1 LWIGFIGWFLLTAAQ
16 TTAAQVSFRRALRGI
31 RAEDL
36 MTRECLEVPGSLSV
50 AELVEHHLLRG
61 GARCALITDG
71 DRLRGLLTLHEIK
84 KIPRQEWETTSLQA
98 VMVPEESLKKAAP
111 ETPVHQVL
119 QMMIEGNVGQVPVVK
134 DGKVMGV
141 VGRDRLL
148 ALVENRLELKT

>member
-1 LWIGFIGWFLLTAAQ
+1 
-16 TTAAQVSFRRALRGI
+16 
-31 RAEDL
+31 
-36 MTRECLEVPGSLSV
+36 
-50 AELVEHHLLRG
+50 
-61 GARCALITDG
+61 
-71 DRLRGLLTLHEIK
+71 
-84 KIPRQEWETTSLQA
+84 
-98 VMVPEESLKKAAP
+98 MVPEESLKKAAP